1 MINVVDL
8 RKRGIKAVEDEIK
21 KENKAIISFKGR
33 PAYVMLPIEEYEKLT
48 LDKAYNE
55 LKTKKENNEAFVSDA
70 DELIKRIENEL

>member
-55 LKTKKENNEAFVSDA
+55 LKAKKENNEAFVSDA
-70 DELIKRIENEL
+70 NELIKRIENEL